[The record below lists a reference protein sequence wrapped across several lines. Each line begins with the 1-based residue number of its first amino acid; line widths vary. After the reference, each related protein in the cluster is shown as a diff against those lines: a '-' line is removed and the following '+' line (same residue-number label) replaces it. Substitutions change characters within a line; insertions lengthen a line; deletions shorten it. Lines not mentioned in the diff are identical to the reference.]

1 MVEFINNHFGT
12 KMWVAEDR
20 VDEYKAAGHR
30 LAASPVPTKTEP
42 EEDKE
47 DKEVKE
53 VKKTSKKK

>member
-12 KMWVAEDR
+12 RMWVAEDR
-20 VDEYKAAGHR
+20 IDEYKAAGHR

-42 EEDKE
+42 EEVKE
-47 DKEVKE
+47 AKE